1 MSNSPVVWVWIEG
14 KGARGDPVYWLLSGH
29 IQSWRSAYRPR
40 REELAGRLG
49 IDGSET
55 VMGSVPA
62 SETQRTPAER
72 HAGTPIEVSIVW
84 PCRNE
89 ELVIGEFV
97 VWCFQGLK
105 KANVSGEV
113 LIIDSSTDRSP
124 EIAEAHG
131 ATVIRVPKCGLGQ
144 AYIDSIAHIRGRYV
158 IMGDC
163 DLTYDFREIAP
174 FVEALRQGSE
184 FVMGTRLRGH
194 IEPGSMPLLHRYF
207 GTPATTATLN
217 FIYGSRFSDIH
228 CGMRAMTLD
237 ALHRIGLQSMGW
249 EYASEM
255 VLKAVRLGLRCS
267 EVPIR
272 FYKDREGRF
281 SHHRRSGWF
290 SPWLAG
296 WTNLRLM
303 FLFAP
308 EFFLLWPGVFA
319 LVVGLLLSVGLA
331 RGPVSIGAIGFNL
344 HWMLLGLTLAT
355 LGYSALHLAL
365 LAKVFY
371 DFEPGTTQR
380 ILRLLTYDRGMI
392 AGSAMMAIG
401 VALEMDLF
409 VNWILQGL
417 RLQDIYYSSVF
428 GLLLIILGFQTIT
441 STLIL
446 QMVAGPRRLGECE
459 PRPPVKRADRQD
471 RPPDTRDSG

>member
-1 MSNSPVVWVWIEG
+1 MSASPSEIRAARSDQIVDPDVVVSL
-14 KGARGDPVYWLLSGH
+14 V
-29 IQSWRSAYRPR
+29 
-40 REELAGRLG
+40 
-49 IDGSET
+49 
-55 VMGSVPA
+55 VP
-62 SETQRTPAER
+62 
-72 HAGTPIEVSIVW
+72 
-84 PCRNE
+84 CLNE

-97 VWCFQGLK
+97 DWCFEGLA
-105 KANVSGEV
+105 KAKVSGEV
-113 LIIDSSTDRSP
+113 LIIDSSTDRSA

-131 ATVIRVPKCGLGQ
+131 ATVIKVPKRGLGH
-144 AYIDSIAHIRGRYV
+144 AYLDAIPHIRGRYV

-174 FVEALRQGSE
+174 FVEALQKGSE
-184 FVMGTRLRGH
+184 FVMGTRIRGH

-207 GTPATTATLN
+207 GTPGTTAALN

-228 CGMRAMTLD
+228 CGMRAMTLE

-272 FYKDREGRF
+272 FYKDREGRV

-296 WTNLRLM
+296 WTNLRMM

-308 EFFLLWPGVFA
+308 EFFLLWPGVLA
-319 LVVGLLLSVGLA
+319 LAVGLLLSVGLA
-331 RGPVSIGAIGFNL
+331 RGPVNIGGIGFDL

-380 ILRLLTYDRGMI
+380 ILRLLTYDRGVI
-392 AGSAMMAIG
+392 AGSAMTAIG
-401 VALEMDLF
+401 ILLEMDLSL
-409 VNWILQGL
+409 NWILQGL
-417 RLQDIYYSSVF
+417 RLQEMYYSSVF

-441 STLIL
+441 STLVL
-446 QMVAGPRRLGECE
+446 QMVAGSRRLRECE
-459 PRPPVKRADRQD
+459 PRL
-471 RPPDTRDSG
+471 